1 MAKAPSNTKRTARRV
16 APVAA
21 PAVASA
27 APTIGVP
34 SRYPGFIEPALA
46 TLVSAPPIGD
56 RWRHEI
62 KFDGYRLQ
70 ARLRSGKVSFLT
82 RSGLDWTARFG
93 RAIADA
99 VREIPAA
106 EAIMDGELVVEDLA
120 GRSDF
125 GLLQG
130 ALKAGD
136 SGPLRLYVFD
146 LLYLDGRDLRAA
158 PLSARQAR
166 LQELLGQIRGPVR
179 FSEAF
184 DDPGEIVLRHACR
197 LSLEGIVSKAID
209 EPYRSG
215 RVGIWLKSKCS
226 SRQELVVCGYV
237 PSTASSSAIGSLV
250 LGAYEN
256 GELQHVGRVGTGY
269 TARIARELYQALEAR
284 RIDRSPFAKKLD
296 SAAAKDARF
305 VRPELV
311 AEIEFRGWSRDG
323 LLRHASYRGLRED
336 KVAAEVVIERPQM
349 PAATEPAAQRGGSR

>member
-1 MAKAPSNTKRTARRV
+1 MGKPPQSPPKRTARRL
-16 APVAA
+16 APAAA
-21 PAVASA
+21 PPPAV
-27 APTIGVP
+27 IGTQA
-34 SRYPGFIEPALA
+34 RFPGFIEPALA
-46 TLVSAPPIGD
+46 TLVSKPPVGP

-70 ARLRSGKVSFLT
+70 ARVRAGKVSFLT

-93 RAIADA
+93 RALADA
-99 VREIPAA
+99 VRALPAV

-136 SGPLRLYVFD
+136 TGPLRLYLFD
-146 LLYLDGRDLRAA
+146 LVYIDGRDLRGA
-158 PLSARQAR
+158 PLSARQDR
-166 LQELLGQIRGPVR
+166 LKELLGDARGPVR

-184 DDPGEIVLRHACR
+184 DDPGAIVLQHACR

-215 RVGIWLKSKCS
+215 RTGIWLKSKCS
-226 SRQELVVCGYV
+226 SRQELVIAGYV
-237 PSTASSSAIGSLV
+237 PSTASSTAIGSLV
-250 LGAYEN
+250 LGAYE
-256 GELQHVGRVGTGY
+256 GGQFRHIGRVGTGY
-269 TARIARELYQALEAR
+269 TERVARELYQALEIR
-284 RIDRSPFAKKLD
+284 RVDRSPFAQPLD
-296 SAAAKDARF
+296 GASARDVRF

-336 KVAAEVVIERPQM
+336 KVAGEVTIERP
-349 PAATEPAAQRGGSR
+349 A